1 MKTRFG
7 NKKYFNLLF
16 FEFEKRLLN
25 IKNERILFF
34 YLERRINKNA

>member
-7 NKKYFNLLF
+7 NKKYFNPLF
-16 FEFEKRLLN
+16 FEKRLLN

-34 YLERRINKNA
+34 TWNEE